1 MQNYMTVLYR
11 TKTWSQQRPRC
22 GTNRRRT
29 KDLAERRAGERKE
42 EEEQEGQRWK
52 PASRPRWAERSNRN
66 PRWYSDSFIRQL
78 DSHHALIILLSWV
91 AIRGA
96 NLLESL
102 LRSERVQ
109 PREKI
114 SRTFL
119 YSNVLFV
126 ERVFKI
132 IIIRNAKSLEQ
143 DENAII
149 KQIKSSKF

>member
-1 MQNYMTVLYR
+1 MALRARTKIETHDMQNDMQTMWQYW
-11 TKTWSQQRPRC
+11 TKTWSQPRD

-29 KDLAERRAGERKE
+29 KGWHTEWRRAGERKE
-42 EEEQEGQRWK
+42 EKEQEGQRWK

-78 DSHHALIILLSWV
+78 DSHHALIILLSWD

-102 LRSERVQ
+102 LRAESSA
-109 PREKI
+109 EKI

-119 YSNVLFV
+119 FPNVFLIEHAF
-126 ERVFKI
+126 RI
-132 IIIRNAKSLEQ
+132 IIIC
-143 DENAII
+143 
-149 KQIKSSKF
+149 